1 MTKNLHIVSFDVP
14 FPANYGGVID
24 VFYKIKALHKLGV
37 KIWLHTYEYGRGKQ
51 DELLKY
57 CEKIT
62 YYKRSKS
69 PLNLLSRKPFIVKS
83 RRDSNLIKN
92 LKKDNNPI
100 LFEGLHT
107 TYPLIDFDFKDRIV
121 LIRSHNIEH
130 KYYDGLAKSTNSI
143 SRKSFFKQEARKL
156 KHYEKIVKKAN
167 YILTISP
174 FEQHYFT
181 KKYGSMAKYIPVF
194 HKNEA
199 IVKLSDTGKFALYHG
214 DLRVSDNEKAAC
226 FLIDVF
232 KKSDVP
238 LTIASSYSNAEV
250 ETKIKE
256 HSNIKFVFLN
266 TKNNQQLDTL
276 FTNAHINVLPTFQKT
291 GIKLKLIHAL
301 FQSRFCVVNSAMV
314 IDTGLE
320 SLCEIADTPND
331 FLKAVSSCFTKNYDA
346 SEMDKRKQILKPFNT
361 LENAKKIVELCCL

>member
-1 MTKNLHIVSFDVP
+1 MHIVSFDVP

-51 DELLKY
+51 NELLKY

-83 RRDSNLIKN
+83 RSDNNLIKN

-100 LFEGLHT
+100 IFEGLHT
-107 TYPLIDFDFKDRIV
+107 TYPLIDFDFNNRIV
-121 LIRSHNIEH
+121 LVRSHNIEH

-156 KHYEKIVKKAN
+156 KHYEKILKKVN
-167 YILTISP
+167 YILTISQ
-174 FEQHYFT
+174 FEQEYFN
-181 KKYGSMAKYIPVF
+181 KKYGSKAKYIPVF

-199 IVKLSDTGKFALYHG
+199 IAKFSDKGKFALYHG
-214 DLRVSDNEKAAC
+214 DLRVSDNKKAVY
-226 FLIDVF
+226 FLINIF
-232 KKSDVP
+232 KNSNLP
-238 LTIASSYSNAEV
+238 LIIASSYPNIEV

-256 HSNIKFVFLN
+256 HSNINFVFLN
-266 TKNNQQLDTL
+266 VKNNQQLDKL

-301 FQSRFCVVNSAMV
+301 FQSRFCVVNNAMV

-331 FLKAVSSCFTKNYDA
+331 FLKTVTNCFNKNYDT
-346 SEMDKRKQILKPFNT
+346 SEVDKRKQILKPFNT
-361 LENAKKIVELCCL
+361 LENAKKIMELC